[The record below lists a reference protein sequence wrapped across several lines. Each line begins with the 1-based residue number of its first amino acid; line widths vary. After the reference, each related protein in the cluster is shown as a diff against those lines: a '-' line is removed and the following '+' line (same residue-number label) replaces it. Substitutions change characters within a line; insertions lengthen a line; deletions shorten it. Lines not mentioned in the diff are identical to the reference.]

1 MGRYSELM
9 EQGPIDVRGGK
20 VQRVDGAGSYR
31 CEGWE
36 GTVS

>member
-1 MGRYSELM
+1 M
-9 EQGPIDVRGGK
+9 EQGPIVVRGGR
-20 VQRVDGAGSYR
+20 VHSVDGAGSYR